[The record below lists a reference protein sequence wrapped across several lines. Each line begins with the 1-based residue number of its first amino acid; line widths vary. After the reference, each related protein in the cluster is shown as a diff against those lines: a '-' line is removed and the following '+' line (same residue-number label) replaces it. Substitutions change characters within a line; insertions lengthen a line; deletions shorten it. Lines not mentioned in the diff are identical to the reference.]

1 MPSIDLVQSSQDY
14 RRVERAIAY
23 LAAHYRRQ
31 PSLAEV
37 AADVGLSEFHFQR
50 LFGRWVGITPKRF
63 LQFLTKEH
71 AKSLLAAGAGS
82 VLDAAY
88 DSGLSGPGRLHDLF
102 VRCEAV
108 TPGEYRRQGAGLEVA
123 YGFAASPFGECLLAA
138 TDRGVC
144 HLAFV
149 DGGGREGAL
158 AALEEEW
165 GRARLVS
172 DPRRVAPLAAQ
183 IFAAAPDWRVAA
195 PHPAARPLHLVLKG
209 TNFQLKVWEA
219 LLRIPAGAAVSY
231 QDLAR
236 HLGMPGAARAVG
248 NAVGANPVPFVIP
261 CHRVLRK
268 AGDFGGYRYGAA
280 RKQAI
285 LAWESAALERLA
297 S

>member
-1 MPSIDLVQSSQDY
+1 MPSVDLIQSSQDY
-14 RRVERAIAY
+14 RRVERAIGY

-37 AADVGLSEFHFQR
+37 AAEVGLSEFHFQR

-102 VRCEAV
+102 VHCEAV
-108 TPGEYRRQGAGLEVA
+108 TPGEYRRQGAGLEVS

-138 TDRGVC
+138 TERGVC

-149 DGGGREGAL
+149 DGDGRDGAVAVLEG
-158 AALEEEW
+158 EW

-172 DPRRVAPLAAQ
+172 QPRRVAPLAAA
-183 IFAAAPDWRVAA
+183 IFAATSDWRAGA
-195 PHPAARPLHLVLKG
+195 SHPDARPLHLVLKG
-209 TNFQLKVWEA
+209 TNFQIKVWEA

-236 HLGMPGAARAVG
+236 HLGMPAAARAVG

-268 AGDFGGYRYGAA
+268 AGDFGGYRYGTA

>member
-1 MPSIDLVQSSQDY
+1 MPSIDLVQSSKDY
-14 RRVERAIAY
+14 RRVERAITF
-23 LAAHYRRQ
+23 LAAHYQRQ

-37 AADVGLSEFHFQR
+37 AAEAGLSEYHFQR
-50 LFGRWVGITPKRF
+50 LFGRWAGITPKRF
-63 LQFLTKEH
+63 LQYLTKEH
-71 AKSLLAAGAGS
+71 AKGLLAAGAGS

-108 TPGEYRRQGAGLEVA
+108 TPGEYKRRGAGLEVVW
-123 YGFAASPFGECLLAA
+123 GFVPSPFGECLLAA

-149 DGGGREGAL
+149 DGGGREA
-158 AALEEEW
+158 ARTALEAEW
-165 GRARLVS
+165 GRARLVE
-172 DPRRVAPLAAQ
+172 DPKRVAALGARV
-183 IFAAAPDWRVAA
+183 FAVAPDWRA
-195 PHPAARPLHLVLKG
+195 PDPAARPLHLLLKG
-209 TNFQLKVWEA
+209 TNFQIKVWEA
-219 LLRIPAGAAVSY
+219 LLRVPPGAAVSY

-268 AGDFGGYRYGAA
+268 AGDFGGYRYGTA

-285 LAWESAALERLA
+285 LGWEGAALERLA